1 MHSYAKYH
9 LNYMNSGKIIFHF
22 IANAALGEGLSG
34 GDRIFIELARN
45 WAAWGHS
52 INLYV
57 WEEGF
62 AMCQRNNL
70 SNVIYTVWP
79 AMKYKKYGDLI
90 LYLGRTIKG
99 CREVLKTSIHD
110 KNNAAHKNMIIYSA
124 SFLWPDLFP
133 GLVMKWKEKNAFWI
147 TSIFLFPPPLFKG
160 YRGYQK
166 RWKIPTLREIYFT
179 LTTKTVY
186 WLIKRYADMVFVVN
200 ELDRDRICR
209 ESRRLNGK
217 VVVIPGG
224 VDTKTPSL
232 VPEREK
238 IYDGVF
244 IGRLHPQKGVLELVD
259 IWRIVVS
266 HRKDAKL
273 VIIGN
278 GPLEED
284 VRKRIRHYNLENQIT
299 MMGFLDGIEKI
310 KVFKS
315 SKIVLHPAVYDS
327 GGMAACEA
335 MACGLPGISF
345 DLPALKTYYPKGMLK
360 TPIGDFQGFAENIQ
374 ELLENQELY
383 CRLQKEAIDL
393 ATNEWAWESRAA
405 KLLDQV
411 KETLLF

>member
-1 MHSYAKYH
+1 
-9 LNYMNSGKIIFHF
+9 MNNDKINFHF

-45 WAAWGHS
+45 WTKWGHT

-57 WEEGF
+57 WEEGL

-70 SNVIYTVWP
+70 SLVHYTIWS
-79 AMKYKKYGDLI
+79 AMKYKKYGELV
-90 LYLGRTIKG
+90 LYLGRTLKG
-99 CREVLKTSIHD
+99 CREVLKKSVMR
-110 KNNAAHKNMIIYSA
+110 NNTIQKEIVYSA

-133 GLVMKWKEKNAFWI
+133 GLLMKWKKKTFWI
-147 TSIFLFPPPLFKG
+147 TSIFLFPPPLFLG
-160 YRGYQK
+160 YRGDYQK
-166 RWKIPTLREIYFT
+166 RLKLPTLKEFYFV

-209 ESRRLNGK
+209 ESRRLDK
-217 VVVIPGG
+217 ERVVVIPGG

-273 VIIGN
+273 AIIGN

-360 TPIGDFQGFAENIQ
+360 TPIGDFQGFADNIR
-374 ELLENQELY
+374 ELLENQDLY

>member
-1 MHSYAKYH
+1 MKDD
-9 LNYMNSGKIIFHF
+9 KIIFHF
-22 IANAALGEGLSG
+22 VANAALGEGLSG

-45 WAAWGHS
+45 WTKRGHK
-52 INLYV
+52 INVFL
-57 WEEGF
+57 WEEGL

-70 SNVIYTVWP
+70 STVNYTIWP

-90 LYLGRTIKG
+90 LYLGRTVKG
-99 CREVLKTSIHD
+99 CWGVLKDPSV
-110 KNNAAHKNMIIYSA
+110 NNNTKKKEIVYSA

-133 GLVMKWKEKNAFWI
+133 GLIMKWKKNAFWI

-166 RWKIPTLREIYFT
+166 RWKIPTLKEFYFF

-209 ESRRLNGK
+209 ESRRLDK
-217 VVVIPGG
+217 ERVVVIPGG
-224 VDTKTPSL
+224 VDTKTPLL

-244 IGRLHPQKGVLELVD
+244 IGRLHPQKGVLELID
-259 IWRIVVS
+259 IWSMVVQL
-266 HRKDAKL
+266 KKGAKL
-273 VIIGN
+273 AIIGN

-284 VRKRIRHYNLENQIT
+284 VRKRIRHYNLENQIE
-299 MMGFLDGIEKI
+299 MLGFLDGIEKI

-345 DLPALKTYYPKGMLK
+345 DLPALKTYYPRGMLK
-360 TPIGDFQGFAENIQ
+360 TPIGDFQKFAENIQ

-393 ATNEWAWESRAA
+393 ATKEWAWESRAA